1 MTSSALKVFL
11 LFLLLS
17 PTLAPA
23 QAHATRP
30 RRRPS
35 ARPATPAIPVTP
47 LRFED
52 VAAKA
57 GLTSSLACGSDEKR
71 YIMEALC
78 GGVAFFDYDND
89 GWADILL
96 VGGSRL
102 EAIKSPATADCAQFE
117 TRLYHNNRN
126 GTFTDVTARSG
137 LNPRPCR
144 WGFGVAVGDYDN
156 DGHDD
161 LYITYLDGG
170 ALFHNKGDG
179 TFTDVTAKA
188 GLENGAQWG
197 TSAAFGDYDNDDH
210 LDLYVAYYVWFDLNH
225 PPPF

>member
-1 MTSSALKVFL
+1 MTSSFLKTFL

-17 PTLAPA
+17 STLAPA
-23 QAHATRP
+23 QSHAYRK
-30 RRRPS
+30 RHR
-35 ARPATPAIPVTP
+35 APAKPVVPAQPVTP

-57 GLTSSLACGSDEKR
+57 GLTSSLTCGGDEKR

-102 EAIKSPATADCAQFE
+102 EAVRSPASADCAQLE

-126 GTFTDVTARSG
+126 GTVTDVTARSG
-137 LNPRPCR
+137 LNPRACR

-156 DGHDD
+156 DGNDD
-161 LYITYLDGG
+161 LYI
-170 ALFHNKGDG
+170 
-179 TFTDVTAKA
+179 
-188 GLENGAQWG
+188 
-197 TSAAFGDYDNDDH
+197 
-210 LDLYVAYYVWFDLNH
+210 
-225 PPPF
+225 